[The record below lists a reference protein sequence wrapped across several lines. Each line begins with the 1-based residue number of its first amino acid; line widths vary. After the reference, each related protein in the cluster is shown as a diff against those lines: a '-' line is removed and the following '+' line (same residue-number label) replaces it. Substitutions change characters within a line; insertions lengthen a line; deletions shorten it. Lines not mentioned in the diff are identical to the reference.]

1 MKSKKKEGD
10 ESLVQHHNNH
20 SATSNFEFL
29 LDSTGEQDRTSSFLS
44 ISQITEE
51 RKGMA
56 R

>member
-1 MKSKKKEGD
+1 MKSKKGED

-29 LDSTGEQDRTSSFLS
+29 LDSTGQQDKTSSILS
-44 ISQITEE
+44 ISQITDE
-51 RKGMA
+51 RKVMA